1 MNSKERVLKA
11 INFEKP
17 DRVPFNFWMDRRLM
31 DDYEKKYGPDW
42 RVRHYDADVVE
53 TFFALPF
60 PTGKYVEQTGTAW
73 LVEPL
78 IKDMKDADSIQMPDP
93 TADWVYD
100 LIKQDLD
107 KFSDRAVIADTMG
120 VMTIMH
126 GIRGYDNLLM
136 DIYDNPNEVKAL
148 FSRIT
153 DVMVEACDRAC
164 SLGIT
169 ALYVLDDVGCSNG
182 LLMSLDMTQEF
193 VFNFNQ
199 RQIDVGRKHGVPVF
213 LHSCGKVSEAIPTF
227 INMGLTAINPLQTHL
242 HDIDGFRE
250 QYGNAITIYGALD
263 NTHIIPHGTVQDVRD
278 HVRHIFN
285 ALGKDGGLIFS
296 THDIP
301 IATPPENVEAMVE
314 TIKECTY

>member
-1 MNSKERVLKA
+1 MNSKERVLKT

-31 DDYEKKYGPDW
+31 AQYEEKHGPDW

-53 TFFALPF
+53 TFFALYF
-60 PTGKYVEQTGTAW
+60 PTGKFVEQTGTSW

-78 IKDMKDADSIQMPDP
+78 IKDMKDADSIVMPDP
-93 TADWVYD
+93 TQDSVYD

-126 GIRGYDNLLM
+126 GIRGYDNLFT
-136 DIYDNPNEVKAL
+136 DVYDYPNKVKSL
-148 FSRIT
+148 FARIT

-164 SLGIT
+164 SMGIT
-169 ALYVLDDVGCSNG
+169 ALYVLDDIGSSNG
-182 LLMSLDMTQEF
+182 LLMSLDMVQEF

-199 RQIDVGRKHGVPVF
+199 RQIEVAKKHGVPVF
-213 LHSCGKVSEAIPTF
+213 RHSCGKVTEAIPSF
-227 INMGLTAINPLQTHL
+227 IKMGITAINPLQTHL
-242 HDIDGFRE
+242 HDIDGFRA
-250 QYGNAITIYGALD
+250 QYGNALTVYGALD

-278 HVRHIFN
+278 HVKHIFN

-301 IATPPENVEAMVE
+301 INTPPENIEAMVE